1 MCGRIVS
8 KTDKNR
14 EGELNV
20 AIVGCSNSR
29 KSKTFYR
36 KHCIRAHNKKPAESP
51 PGCLAVTTTSNP
63 IQNPTGNG
71 TVGLRLP

>member
-1 MCGRIVS
+1 MRDRLVS
-8 KTDKNR
+8 KADKDR
-14 EGELNV
+14 EGKLNA
-20 AIVGCSNSR
+20 AIVVCSNSR

-36 KHCIRAHNKKPAESP
+36 KHCIRAHNEKPAESP